1 MENNHTYIIDRFEGK
16 FAICERDDLKFENIK
31 KEKLPRDAN
40 EGDVIFFDGKKY
52 IKDIEKSNERKRYIE
67 DLTKDLWV

>member
-1 MENNHTYIIDRFEGK
+1 MENKHTYIIDRFEGD

-31 KEKLPRDAN
+31 KEKLPKDIA

-52 IKDIEKSNERKRYIE
+52 IKDIEKTSERKRYIE
-67 DLTKDLWV
+67 DLTKDLWI